1 MSSLGLGTL
10 HMQMLSL
17 NKVAFTNATS
27 FINLVLSLALFI
39 KGTGSPDDYLL
50 EGLLS
55 ILYDHAPLVF
65 TFKSILSCV
74 QPSLDAGNIRL
85 NLHVLVSDYAKL
97 SILLS
102 LRLSGIIISPQI
114 VARSKIFF

>member
-1 MSSLGLGTL
+1 
-10 HMQMLSL
+10 
-17 NKVAFTNATS
+17 VAFTNATS

-39 KGTGSPDDYLL
+39 KGTVSPDEYLL

-74 QPSLDAGNIRL
+74 HPSLDAGNIRL

-97 SILLS
+97 DSTKSQTKRNNHIPPNCGPIQNFFLQNPN
-102 LRLSGIIISPQI
+102 IS
-114 VARSKIFF
+114 A